1 MKSTKEIRNRESLR
15 YFKMIENFLNS
26 DSAITEISKIIEDF
40 NIRRKLSIF
49 QDIFEVNYDGDY
61 KYGDIPKNKYTN
73 LFKYLKENLP
83 EMDEFVPGSQYS
95 GDQHVKVMNTC
106 DEIRKTHSIN
116 VVVSKIVEE
125 LRDVSISFDINDSAL
140 LLSKKATTHFNN
152 EVGMNFEKKHREIQL

>member
-73 LFKYLKENLP
+73 LFKYLKEKINSRMKTLKFLKDQNLTKNHYYLVFP
-83 EMDEFVPGSQYS
+83 
-95 GDQHVKVMNTC
+95 
-106 DEIRKTHSIN
+106 
-116 VVVSKIVEE
+116 
-125 LRDVSISFDINDSAL
+125 
-140 LLSKKATTHFNN
+140 KKNK
-152 EVGMNFEKKHREIQL
+152 EVFKPLFIIYN